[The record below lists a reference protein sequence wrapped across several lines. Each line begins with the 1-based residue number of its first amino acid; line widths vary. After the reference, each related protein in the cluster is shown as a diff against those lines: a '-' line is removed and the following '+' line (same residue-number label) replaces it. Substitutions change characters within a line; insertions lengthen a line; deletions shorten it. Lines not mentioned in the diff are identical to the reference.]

1 MASCCPSCSTSP
13 RIAHSCL
20 CSTQGLWSNWRGRRP
35 PTRFPFI
42 ATGTFF
48 PARLDLGGLVADIP
62 ARIQG
67 RSVTRAAALHMILA
81 LPRFALLERDELQAD
96 SANFA
101 LK

>member
-1 MASCCPSCSTSP
+1 
-13 RIAHSCL
+13 L
-20 CSTQGLWSNWRGRRP
+20 GR
-35 PTRFPFI
+35 
-42 ATGTFF
+42 
-48 PARLDLGGLVADIP
+48 LVADIP

-81 LPRFALLERDELQAD
+81 LARFALLERDELQAD